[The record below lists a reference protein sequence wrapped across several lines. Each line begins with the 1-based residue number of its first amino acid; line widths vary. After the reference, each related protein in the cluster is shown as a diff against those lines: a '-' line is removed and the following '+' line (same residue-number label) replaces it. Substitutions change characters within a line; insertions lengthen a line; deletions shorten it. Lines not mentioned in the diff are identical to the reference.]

1 MRERWVGPV
10 QRCSYRNQSEP
21 CYRTKR
27 VSYILEKVHPPW
39 GNGMKLGR
47 IVVLELEQKKV

>member
-1 MRERWVGPV
+1 MLRLDLCRDAA
-10 QRCSYRNQSEP
+10 YRNQSEP